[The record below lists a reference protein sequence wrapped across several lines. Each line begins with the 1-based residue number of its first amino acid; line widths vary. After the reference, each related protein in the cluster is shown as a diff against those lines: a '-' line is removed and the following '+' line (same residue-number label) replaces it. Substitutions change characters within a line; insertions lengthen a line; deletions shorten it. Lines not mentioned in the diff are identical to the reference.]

1 MEQRTI
7 TLQFSENDA
16 RCLLSRRSSPCR
28 YDCHVGF
35 VDHHLQCEWMLPGS
49 ACAGQSAPGK
59 RVPFYTFSS
68 AGART

>member
-28 YDCHVGF
+28 YDC
-35 VDHHLQCEWMLPGS
+35 
-49 ACAGQSAPGK
+49 
-59 RVPFYTFSS
+59 
-68 AGART
+68 